1 MGYVVLLS
9 YFEFIA
15 MLCYTIYS
23 YEGDYMIK
31 LSISEKGF
39 ALVRDGKSLIA
50 KAFTGSNKR
59 QLLLQNLQRGIVAG
73 KDFIEHEDI
82 LIIEVNDSYVYNWL
96 KEDSPNSK
104 YLEQFT
110 ATHIALN
117 KLICKYRFVLN
128 NNPIVN
134 RLELEKSYI
143 PVSNFE
149 M

>member
-1 MGYVVLLS
+1 
-9 YFEFIA
+9 
-15 MLCYTIYS
+15 
-23 YEGDYMIK
+23 MIK

-50 KAFTGSNKR
+50 KTFTGSNKR

-73 KDFIEHEDI
+73 KDFIKHEDI